1 MKIVFA
7 SYNACCQNASG
18 GVQNRLRKIASL
30 VADRGFEVE
39 LFNPFETKLE
49 KGDILHVFMLS
60 LDTFSLIQ
68 FAKSKGVKVVISTIV
83 PLIGTM
89 KLKVYKSLNILPIV
103 TTYKINRMSLNY
115 ADALITESQRE
126 SGFIGHYFG
135 VNTNKM
141 NVIPNGVDVEK
152 NNGIEIF
159 EKIGN
164 VEKYVLQV
172 GRFDENKNQIN
183 VIKALK
189 NTNIPVVFI
198 GGPGKGNEGYYDKCL
213 KEADGCNNIHF
224 LGWLD
229 SNSPLLKSAFAHAD
243 TVIVPS
249 FYETFGLTAIE
260 GGCMGA
266 KLAFSN
272 ILPITDYPVFSS
284 CMTFSPGNVS
294 QIRETVLNVFN
305 QEKDRKF
312 TESVISTFNWETV
325 IDEHIRIY
333 NKI

>member
-1 MKIVFA
+1 MKVVFA

-30 VADRGFEVE
+30 VADRGLDVE
-39 LFNPFETKLE
+39 LFDPFETKLE

-68 FAKSKGVKVVISTIV
+68 YAKSKGVKVVISTIV
-83 PLIGTM
+83 PLIGSK
-89 KLKVYKSLNILPIV
+89 KLKVYKWLHVLPIV

-126 SGFIGHYFG
+126 SDFIGKYFG
-135 VNTNKM
+135 INTGKM

-152 NNGIEIF
+152 YTGAEIY
-159 EKIGN
+159 ENIGGA
-164 VEKYVLQV
+164 EKYILQV

-183 VIKALK
+183 VIRALK
-189 NTNIPVVFI
+189 NTNIPLVFI
-198 GGPGKGNEGYYDKCL
+198 GGPGKGNEAYYEKCL
-213 KEADGCNNIHF
+213 KEAQGYSNIHF
-224 LGWLD
+224 LGWVD
-229 SNSPLLKSAFAHAD
+229 SSSPIIKSAFAHAD

-266 KLAFSN
+266 KIAFSN
-272 ILPITDYPVFSS
+272 TLPITDYPVFSS
-284 CMTFSPGNVS
+284 CLKFAPDNVS
-294 QIRETVLNVFN
+294 QIRETIKQVYE
-305 QEKDRKF
+305 QDKDGLF
-312 TESVISTFNWETV
+312 TENVISTFNWKSV

-333 NKI
+333 NTI